1 MAPSAVPAGQNPLI
15 DPLQPPASLYSYVTT
30 TPQAAQQ
37 IANDVQAHDPHDKA
51 IQVAQSQQKIYKN
64 LNEFDAA
71 LAGTNQQPT
80 PAKPKQEEQ
89 GFFDKIANALY
100 LPAFN
105 QGFNDL
111 IVKPAAG
118 ATDFIDRTIDK
129 AYQGVTGSK
138 TPDWLRKKGAFDN
151 LSNDLQRAY
160 DERDKPSNIV
170 SETMES
176 TVGTLPLIASMFTG
190 GGEANLATKAPQFV
204 SKVTKLLATT
214 GAANAYKEA
223 TDEGKGY
230 TESLAGAAVGG
241 EKGAIQGLTL
251 DAQMLLGGALGKG
264 VVNKLVE
271 KGLLKGGKAGEA
283 LVHAIANGTVF
294 GGTSAGEDLLQ
305 GRDINTHE
313 AAKQFGMGLAF
324 EMIPVAQGL
333 KEEIGNHI
341 EKSDINKKAAQNASL
356 VAAASNLNGEAALRT
371 LMTTPKEQ
379 LLAIH
384 DNIPESHETLYA
396 NSIEQGMKAYDEKN
410 LSEKKALYADQM
422 LLKTQ
427 GDVKLIVSKLKDNSQ
442 EVIQSIT
449 ESPELTNEQKT
460 DLLDKVQSLTPQNE
474 QATSNQEVPVEA
486 PSNESVKTQEPVKA
500 IDETGGDN
508 KVTFKTSKGS
518 TYVVNDNGSTTRNKA
533 SRSDIGHEGDFGEK
547 EPSVK
552 TYYVSEEDAGKLAE
566 IQNTHPEKRRIE
578 ETEDGRI
585 GVKYKTGKD
594 AGKFEGRTVIKPS
607 LEPKVGLR
615 PLEIFSD
622 GKEHFGNEITEVN
635 EPAGNIEEPVRAKI
649 PDSEAPTLP
658 EVARNLKEVGEPGI
672 SVEPSFERAY
682 EKPHDLTDN
691 PLDNGQK
698 YVVSRDK
705 DGKVNGA
712 LEISYQS
719 KDGIEKDPQSVK
731 VVVDEGSRRQG
742 IATKLFQ
749 HAEEQG
755 IDLSKVRGQ
764 ATTDAGQALYE
775 SSKKTPSTE
784 NLRKLG
790 DVFKNRFGTNYKII
804 KPEEAEKILS
814 ENNNKEVFFQILDDV
829 DVFNSTNQ
837 EESKKFINKV
847 FQTVDNAAEAKSAY
861 RKLAV
866 KFHPDKGGHVEVMK
880 YLNEVKEKYDAGK
893 LGGSPKGA
901 DVNSARY
908 DDFTKA
914 TEDFM
919 KNQSAKNAQDFSE
932 FQTRQRERQ
941 QKKQAI
947 LDKRDAAIAK
957 FTQEISDYQKHIK
970 TERDAALAKIEKGNG
985 FFSKKVS
992 DQEKAAQRRE
1002 VLKKYAEA
1010 HNNSFDQYKRGLDN
1024 YHKLAFEAIQRVDK
1038 EYGFKFQK
1046 GEAGK
1051 VGAFY
1056 DKKTNTAYFIDGLS
1070 LDTSVIHEM
1079 FSHPFINTIEAEHPE
1094 LFQNILKEAKSDK
1107 QVLDH
1112 VDKNYA
1118 DADDKTREHEY
1129 IAAAIDLQAKGE
1141 LKNKTLIQY
1150 INEFWN
1156 HVKDKIS
1163 KLIGNDVANF
1173 DKNTS
1178 IKDLVDFILKTDE
1191 KLNLK
1196 PKGENTNAI
1205 PEQKPNEVGVRES
1218 GTVGE
1223 EMGARDAEPKK
1234 PAGEGEPS
1242 LSVQENEEAPLT
1254 SPGDINRKSIES
1266 ETNPDN
1272 IASRYHEESNGAD
1285 TKEQAIIDYLGN
1297 SKINEKDYNRWGDS
1311 KRLGDHTDPKRLRWI
1326 DSKNSDKTDLA
1337 THAEIISHEIGQQVT
1352 PEDIIDVVD
1361 KYKGKADFVDKNK
1374 TPVQKMLE
1382 EKYLD
1387 MTGKKLTSSAAE
1399 KAFNEK
1405 MRERAQSFI
1414 ENAKELAPDERKEAD
1429 ELLAPNGITIKD
1441 IENYESELQQQ
1452 PGGSGEPAPAENNA
1466 EVVQQPEDEHAADA
1480 GENTGGKEPQGQPVA
1495 NEKQAAILKEIEDA
1509 KKEFKDFIK
1518 SSRKNINSVG
1528 GALGASFEF
1537 VGKAG
1542 KLLAAYSKL
1551 GIYKFGEFI
1560 DKVRADF
1567 GDEFAEENINGFRS
1581 AYAAMRDGAD
1591 KKERAKFDDSDAVDD
1606 YIANASKNEPVAPVI
1621 ERDAVSDLK
1630 DAGKN
1635 KAVLE
1640 KAVAK
1645 DAPKDELLKEF
1656 ASLDP
1661 RYFTPDE
1668 VAAYNELTKDKSPS
1682 NMQRDAIAKFI
1693 DDFHERQADD
1703 AEKRQADWYK
1713 QIQEDDELSQA
1724 EAKKVLDESAETTDA
1739 QPDLENTEQDKK
1751 AKNAFSKIITQ
1762 YKKELRG
1769 ADVPTDMG
1777 DVKKALLEVDETKL
1791 STRQARE
1798 IAKVMDGILYDGNYA
1813 GAGKAVALSK
1823 AVENAKAI
1831 AADLEKRGFDKGDIS
1846 QFWAD
1851 FRTLDQN
1858 VEMIAKSSKGA
1869 SVIQNKAGIQD
1880 ISAGNAKVNKLANDL
1895 SKAYDKLTAGMGG
1908 KILNVENRYKR
1919 GMLASILQV
1928 ADNDLPSDSFERYK
1942 NYIKETGEILSRS
1955 KIKVEQKEGELV
1967 TKLYNQFMDGKE
1979 DAAAVIEAI
1988 TKDNPNN
1995 TRIVNFFVKQFEPIY
2010 GDLRRNTLLYQGKDL
2025 PFIQQYTPTQM
2036 KRLRG
2041 YDELATPEVSITD
2054 PISFNGMDEPTDTK
2068 SARTT
2073 IARKPLKTLKGT
2085 KRVLNLDFDGL
2096 ALNKYRE
2103 SNYDIQTMESRHLF
2117 DNIRKLGDFKS
2128 ALGGNRNVNVIS
2140 NGVSNMVLRQK
2151 GFNRTSPEA
2160 RAAIQLL
2167 NVVSGKGVRIALQ
2180 GTAQFLKQYP
2190 SVGLNTLANLGTDM
2204 DLYFKSIARFG
2215 LHDPIFDQSGIG
2227 LRASQHGGT
2236 SFELD
2241 LRKVQNTD
2249 FSGPVIK
2256 ALSKMTQFGDKMN
2269 KVFSYALTTADD
2281 AVARNSWGAYYMQ
2294 DLRKQGV
2301 DLDAVDWSSEH
2312 KNINKEA
2319 AAYAEQMVSR
2329 NQIQN
2334 DPSKQANF
2342 LYGGGVESGKDLGS
2356 VVLKGLAFPF
2366 SSFARNAQARLESDL
2381 RKFSGGDR
2389 KEATVSII
2397 SGIAEAAAFN
2407 ALKIAIIGTAV
2418 NAGAAA
2424 ILPKFGF
2431 NQPADKDLADRAKQI
2446 PAQALNDVLLSG
2458 FGAMAD
2464 NMIVKGLN
2472 RVANPNEDKKLAQW
2486 LVPNYDPGRYGEP
2499 DFGLAGI
2506 YGVLPGKLYQLQQE
2520 ANYIDGQPT
2529 GEAYDSHKKEVVKY
2543 QSQLTERQ
2551 QNMAQM
2557 VFAIDV
2563 LGVLGVSDAEIL
2575 RLNQK
2580 LYREMAKEKAPVKF
2594 HSGYNKNSKAKPIVV
2609 K

>member
-15 DPLQPPASLYSYVTT
+15 DPLQPPASPYSYVTT

-71 LAGTNQQPT
+71 LAGTYQPPS

-264 VVNKLVE
+264 VVTKLVE

-333 KEEIGNHI
+333 KEEVGDHI

-384 DNIPESHETLYA
+384 DNIPDSHETLYA

-460 DLLDKVQSLTPQNE
+460 DLLDKVQALTPQNE
-474 QATSNQEVPVEA
+474 QATPNQEVPVEA
-486 PSNESVKTQEPVKA
+486 SSNEPGKAQEPA
-500 IDETGGDN
+500 API
-508 KVTFKTSKGS
+508 
-518 TYVVNDNGSTTRNKA
+518 
-533 SRSDIGHEGDFGEK
+533 
-547 EPSVK
+547 
-552 TYYVSEEDAGKLAE
+552 
-566 IQNTHPEKRRIE
+566 
-578 ETEDGRI
+578 
-585 GVKYKTGKD
+585 
-594 AGKFEGRTVIKPS
+594 
-607 LEPKVGLR
+607 
-615 PLEIFSD
+615 
-622 GKEHFGNEITEVN
+622 N
-635 EPAGNIEEPVRAKI
+635 EPVGNIEEPVRAKI

-719 KDGIEKDPQSVK
+719 KDGVEKEPQSVK

-742 IATKLFQ
+742 IATALFK

-755 IDLSKVRGQ
+755 IDLSKVRGT
-764 ATTDAGQALYE
+764 ATTNAGQALYE
-775 SSKKTPSTE
+775 ANTKSKLKPGDKITVNEVMNDPVIYHGEPADIIQDGQTLVAKIKNSNREYELGNVDEVGDKSIKELGIEHE
-784 NLRKLG
+784 NSVVDTHENGNILVRGKEYVNNFSDPKSAINYDKDGNVVSVNLETTDGAKRAFKG
-790 DVFKNRFGTNYKII
+790 DVAEDIAYQIHLKELNKDNESKQQFEQFVDKHEPSKSAIVAGENEVI
-804 KPEEAEKILS
+804 AEKR
-814 ENNNKEVFFQILDDV
+814 
-829 DVFNSTNQ
+829 
-837 EESKKFINKV
+837 
-847 FQTVDNAAEAKSAY
+847 TVEDNATVSRKPAVRKPKVKEETKSA
-861 RKLAV
+861 V
-866 KFHPDKGGHVEVMK
+866 
-880 YLNEVKEKYDAGK
+880 
-893 LGGSPKGA
+893 
-901 DVNSARY
+901 
-908 DDFTKA
+908 
-914 TEDFM
+914 
-919 KNQSAKNAQDFSE
+919 
-932 FQTRQRERQ
+932 
-941 QKKQAI
+941 QK
-947 LDKRDAAIAK
+947 
-957 FTQEISDYQKHIK
+957 QK
-970 TERDAALAKIEKGNG
+970 
-985 FFSKKVS
+985 S
-992 DQEKAAQRRE
+992 
-1002 VLKKYAEA
+1002 
-1010 HNNSFDQYKRGLDN
+1010 
-1024 YHKLAFEAIQRVDK
+1024 
-1038 EYGFKFQK
+1038 
-1046 GEAGK
+1046 
-1051 VGAFY
+1051 
-1056 DKKTNTAYFIDGLS
+1056 
-1070 LDTSVIHEM
+1070 
-1079 FSHPFINTIEAEHPE
+1079 
-1094 LFQNILKEAKSDK
+1094 
-1107 QVLDH
+1107 
-1112 VDKNYA
+1112 
-1118 DADDKTREHEY
+1118 
-1129 IAAAIDLQAKGE
+1129 
-1141 LKNKTLIQY
+1141 
-1150 INEFWN
+1150 
-1156 HVKDKIS
+1156 
-1163 KLIGNDVANF
+1163 
-1173 DKNTS
+1173 
-1178 IKDLVDFILKTDE
+1178 
-1191 KLNLK
+1191 
-1196 PKGENTNAI
+1196 
-1205 PEQKPNEVGVRES
+1205 NEVGVRES
-1218 GTVGE
+1218 GAVGE
-1223 EMGARDAEPKK
+1223 KVGTRDTEHKK
-1234 PAGEGEPS
+1234 PAGESEPS
-1242 LSVQENEEAPLT
+1242 VSVQKNEEAPRPAVKGDEVSTADTKTVYVKTKSVKTDTERFQPRGTDFSEATKDKIVNNYDDNKLDPIVVYKAENGSDYVLSGHSRLAAHAT
-1254 SPGDINRKSIES
+1254 LDKLPDNDPVKIKAIENGYRPGDIKVRYFDGTPKEAEQFADRSNDLGNKNKDYESAASLRKMKADGATQKEIDERAKEDFGKDAEYIKSLANLNPKGVVINALKQFGESGDKASRAAIEKVAS
-1266 ETNPDN
+1266 WIGTARARFGDAISNSHEKEMFDFLTNAKNDN
-1272 IASRYHEESNGAD
+1272 I
-1285 TKEQAIIDYLGN
+1285 T
-1297 SKINEKDYNRWGDS
+1297 
-1311 KRLGDHTDPKRLRWI
+1311 T
-1326 DSKNSDKTDLA
+1326 
-1337 THAEIISHEIGQQVT
+1337 
-1352 PEDIIDVVD
+1352 
-1361 KYKGKADFVDKNK
+1361 KADFVTKIGSLVNNLHFNPDESLNLNRIKEVNPGKEQYDREYSELSQKVKDKQAEIDKISDRLNNPRNLEYIKPTDPNYEETVKYADKVKNK
-1374 TPVQKMLE
+1374 
-1382 EKYLD
+1382 
-1387 MTGKKLTSSAAE
+1387 KL
-1399 KAFNEK
+1399 
-1405 MRERAQSFI
+1405 Q
-1414 ENAKELAPDERKEAD
+1414 ELAVLRKNLLDLAQKKGQYLADGVSQQGLFDVKQISPDERKEAD
-1429 ELLAPNGITIKD
+1429 ELLAPDGITIKD

-1452 PGGSGEPAPAENNA
+1452 PGGIGEPAPAENNA
-1466 EVVQQPEDEHAADA
+1466 EAVQQPKDEHATDA
-1480 GENTGGKEPQGQPVA
+1480 GKDTGSTEPQGQPDGVTDK
-1495 NEKQAAILKEIEDA
+1495 ETKIRQEIEDA
-1509 KKEFKDFIK
+1509 KKEFNDFIK

-1567 GDEFAEENINGFRS
+1567 GDEFADENINGFRS

-1606 YIANASKNEPVAPVI
+1606 YIANASKKEPVAPVI

-1645 DAPKDELLKEF
+1645 EAPKDELLKEF

-1661 RYFTPDE
+1661 RYFIPDE

-1724 EAKKVLDESAETTDA
+1724 EAKKVLAESAETTDA

-1769 ADVPTDMG
+1769 ADVPADMG

-1895 SKAYDKLTAGMGG
+1895 SKAYDKLTGGMGR

-1942 NYIKETGEILSRS
+1942 NYIKETGEILSKS

-2103 SNYDIQTMESRHLF
+2103 SNYDIQTMESRHIF

-2190 SVGLNTLANLGTDM
+2190 SVGLNTLTNLGTDM

-2389 KEATVSII
+2389 KEATISII

-2529 GEAYDSHKKEVVKY
+2529 GEAYDGHKKEVVKY
-2543 QSQLTERQ
+2543 RSQLTERQ